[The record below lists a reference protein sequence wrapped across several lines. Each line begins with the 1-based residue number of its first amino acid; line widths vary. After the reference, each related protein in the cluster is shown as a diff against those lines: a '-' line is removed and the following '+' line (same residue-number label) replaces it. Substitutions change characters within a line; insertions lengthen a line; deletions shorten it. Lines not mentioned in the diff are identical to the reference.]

1 MAWLKTQDVYTY
13 SSPVAVYTDTGKG
26 YLIQATSDGKLYLMD
41 GLTGEQVSMLQLEG
55 TVNASPAV
63 YKDTLVIGTQ
73 GKGTSHIYGI
83 TLR

>member
-1 MAWLKTQDVYTY
+1 
-13 SSPVAVYTDTGKG
+13 
-26 YLIQATSDGKLYLMD
+26 MD